1 MRLKYYLR
9 GAGVGILIT
18 TAIFTIILL
27 FNNYGRVSDEEVI
40 TRAKAMGYVLADD
53 KKTIVYTS
61 DTSVIS
67 SENKEDDKNK
77 VDNKEQENQP
87 VVTEPAVKPDE
98 TKTEEKKTEETK
110 PVETK
115 TEDKK
120 TTESKT
126 EEKKPTETKS
136 DIVTSANPST
146 ATPTKPGST
155 TSVTY
160 MPFSINKGEDSED
173 VCKRLADLGMVS
185 DAKAFNRKLVEDGV
199 DSKIVVGTF
208 YINTGMTEA
217 QLEDVLS
224 SSKNRKTRLN

>member
-61 DTSVIS
+61 DTTVIGP
-67 SENKEDDKNK
+67 ENKTDDKNK
-77 VDNKEQENQP
+77 VENKEQENQP
-87 VVTEPAVKPDE
+87 VVTEPTVKP
-98 TKTEEKKTEETK
+98 EETK
-110 PVETK
+110 PVETE
-115 TEDKK
+115 TEDNK
-120 TTESKT
+120 TTEPKT
-126 EEKKPTETKS
+126 EEKKPAETKS

-146 ATPTKPGST
+146 TTPTKPGST

-224 SSKNRKTRLN
+224 SSKNRKTSLN